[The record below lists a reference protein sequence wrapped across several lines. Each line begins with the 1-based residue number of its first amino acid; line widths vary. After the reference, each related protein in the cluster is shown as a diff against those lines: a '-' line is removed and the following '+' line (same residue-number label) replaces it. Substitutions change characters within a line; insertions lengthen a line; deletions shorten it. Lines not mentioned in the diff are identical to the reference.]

1 MACFRRDVTN
11 KKERYMRDSLWNYE
25 AFKGEISFRKKNL
38 ACCVHSHTDVGSL
51 DGASTVEDMIDRMKE
66 VGMTHVSVTEHG
78 SLNSAAAIHRISDK
92 KGMKVIHGVEAY
104 IFWEDDILPPKKDKY
119 GNENQEYYHMTIGF
133 KTKEAYEAYCRLTK
147 VIYSDERMFRN
158 KPVMVWKEFEE
169 LAQHGITVGTGCVG
183 SWCNKPILAGY
194 GIKEAAKRIDKVISV
209 IGKENLFDEVI
220 VDDLTLEYVKPSKD
234 GLVAAH
240 LKPNECLPWFNGPD
254 IQREINKIRLPYTR
268 ALGIKPVFSQDA
280 HYATKKHKLVQDAK
294 SVDWIMAQFQHVK
307 SAGELVEEA
316 KASHGSFLN
325 EKDFEEFIDNT
336 HAYADMFSGYKFLTI
351 KDRAWKIP
359 NISSTPK
366 REIANRVKALGK
378 VDLNNKEYRDR
389 LNYEISVLNGNPK
402 LNGLN
407 YLLMVSDIAKMAR
420 DAGVLMQVRGSGGGC
435 LLLYALGISV
445 TDPLKYDLQFERFL
459 TAGRINANTPPDVD
473 MDFSDKHKVL
483 DIMKETY
490 GDRMVPLG
498 IDTLMKPKSAIKDA
512 ERFILGEVRESTSLM
527 TIKMPGV
534 PQGVDENDWMFG
546 YEDEHGEFHA
556 GYFEKDPTL
565 QQYATDNPEIWSTIL
580 TMTGVARQKGVHAC
594 AVIVADEPI
603 HNFIPLYRIGASK
616 KSTLAT
622 AFSPKDVEYVGGL
635 KVDILGVN
643 ALNTIQRAVE
653 SIKKRTGKTYDWDLY
668 PLQEDVFADIY
679 HTGNTS
685 ATFQTK
691 TSGITDLCQTTK
703 PTSVDD
709 ISNLV
714 ALYRPSCLDWK
725 IERPDFTGNA
735 VQYYVACRNGTAT
748 PAYIHPDIEP
758 IYRSTSGV
766 PLFQE
771 QILRTFRDIAGY
783 SYEQAETVRRAIGKK
798 DAITLSKELGA
809 LKSAAISRGWT
820 EEQGQALCDMVEASS
835 RYGFNKSHS
844 ASYSIVSYNTAYL
857 KKNYPI
863 DFWLAE
869 LSAEAENED
878 KIREY
883 ASELVDILLPVD
895 ILKSDSLEYKIEG
908 NKLRPPLI
916 TMKGVGGNAA
926 KHLIDFLNSPLDSI
940 AEKKVV
946 ATKEKKEKAP
956 QEEEPKKRTATVKRK
971 DLISKSEPAL
981 DCDNGSTVQ

>member
-490 GDRMVPLG
+490 GDCMVPLG

-844 ASYSIVSYNTAYL
+844 CLAFDQKVRTLQGDIEIGTMDKNNLPVVMFVDVDGSVKYERPLDLLVQGEKEVFEVEFEDGSVIKLTGDHRVWYNGA
-857 KKNYPI
+857 
-863 DFWLAE
+863 WVE
-869 LSAEAENED
+869 LNDAIKDGGEWS
-878 KIREY
+878 
-883 ASELVDILLPVD
+883 LVDDEGFSPV
-895 ILKSDSLEYKIEG
+895 
-908 NKLRPPLI
+908 
-916 TMKGVGGNAA
+916 
-926 KHLIDFLNSPLDSI
+926 
-940 AEKKVV
+940 
-946 ATKEKKEKAP
+946 KKE
-956 QEEEPKKRTATVKRK
+956 
-971 DLISKSEPAL
+971 L
-981 DCDNGSTVQ
+981 